1 MKYAPTKSEDDNITM
16 QLWLH
21 GIGFLAVLQLVLM
34 GY

>member
-1 MKYAPTKSEDDNITM
+1 MKYQPTKEENDNIAV